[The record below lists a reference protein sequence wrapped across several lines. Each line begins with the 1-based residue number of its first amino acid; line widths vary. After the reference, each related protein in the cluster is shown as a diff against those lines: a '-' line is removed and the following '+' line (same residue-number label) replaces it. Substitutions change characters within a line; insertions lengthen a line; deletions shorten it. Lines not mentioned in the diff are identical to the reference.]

1 MKEQPGTGGSYIEQ
15 EDGTLKLVEQT
26 QPAEERKA
34 DEEPEKA
41 SSKKTATTSA
51 KPKDN

>member
-26 QPAEERKA
+26 QPAEERA
-34 DEEPEKA
+34 AELPQETAAP
-41 SSKKTATTSA
+41 KKTTASA